1 MAETET
7 WNVCMEQTFVTVKL
21 FSKQIPVHVV

>member
-1 MAETET
+1 MAETEI
-7 WNVCMEQTFVTVKL
+7 WNVCTEQTFVTVKL

>member
-1 MAETET
+1 MAETDME
-7 WNVCMEQTFVTVKL
+7 CMHGTNICNSKT